1 MYINTPITREFIV
14 AVAVSKRHAADWAT
28 RFLIL
33 FFSLFFHFWA
43 VLYIK
48 LAILSA
54 FERTLIY
61 RIVSYRIR
69 LC

>member
-33 FFSLFFHFWA
+33 FFPYFF
-43 VLYIK
+43 ISGPCS
-48 LAILSA
+48 ILSWPSRQLLSA
-54 FERTLIY
+54 R
-61 RIVSYRIR
+61 
-69 LC
+69 